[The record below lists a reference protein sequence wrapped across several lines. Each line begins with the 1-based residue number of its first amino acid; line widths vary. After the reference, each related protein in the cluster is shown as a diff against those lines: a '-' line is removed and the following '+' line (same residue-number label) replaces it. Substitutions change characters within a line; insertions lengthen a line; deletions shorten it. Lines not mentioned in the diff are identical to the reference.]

1 METKTNVWRTSAE
14 LVITSSDKP
23 HIIKTINKARL
34 THKNLFLR
42 IEVNY
47 SPFKYLFYTYST
59 WVKVSY
65 KYKNGDFINRDGNCM
80 DATPTQFKQ
89 YLNNRII

>member
-1 METKTNVWRTSAE
+1 METNTNVLLKAD
-14 LVITSSDKP
+14 LVITSSDKA

-34 THKNLFLR
+34 ANNNQWLG
-42 IEVNY
+42 IQVNY
-47 SPFKYLFYTYST
+47 SPFKYTFYTYKT

-89 YLNNRII
+89 YLNNRIT